1 MDEEE
6 VELITVFA
14 TCRTDG
20 CGNRGIT
27 IDMQVPTIDILML
40 CGVCSKEITD
50 VTDAEPEQPPQPT
63 EVPEW
68 LE

>member
-50 VTDAEPEQPPQPT
+50 VTDAEPERPPQPT